1 MIIKAKNIIKKY
13 NSSMILNQINIQVDP
28 GEIISIY
35 GTSGSG
41 KTTLL
46 NILGLLDSPTEGYVE
61 YHNNLDCNAFSS
73 ADRVNTIGYIFQFHH
88 LLSEFK
94 IIDNLIIPQLLAG
107 KKYSESVV
115 EAKSLLNLI
124 GLENLSD
131 RYPEEISGG
140 ERQRIAVLRCVV
152 NKPDIVF
159 ADEPTGNLDNENSLI
174 IIKLLND
181 LRKDFNIS
189 FVIATHDKQ
198 VTKISDK
205 SFYIIDRKLNTNTKQ
220 E

>member
-1 MIIKAKNIIKKY
+1 MIVRAKNIVKKFNQY
-13 NSSMILNQINIQVDP
+13 TILDKINIEINKGD
-28 GEIISIY
+28 IISIY
-35 GTSGSG
+35 GASGSG

-46 NILGLLDSPTEGYVE
+46 NILGLLDAPSEGHIE
-61 YHNNLDCNAFSS
+61 YYNNLEHNTFDS

-107 KKYSESVV
+107 KKYSQSLED
-115 EAKSLLNLI
+115 AKNLLTLV
-124 GLENLSD
+124 GLENISD
-131 RYPEEISGG
+131 RHPNEISGG
-140 ERQRIAVLRCVV
+140 ECQRIAVLSGVI
-152 NKPDIVF
+152 NKPTVVF

-174 IIKLLND
+174 VIKLLDD

-198 VTKISDK
+198 VTKISEK
-205 SFYIIDRKLNTNTKQ
+205 SFYIINGKLNIST

>member
-1 MIIKAKNIIKKY
+1 MIVRAKNIVKKFNQY
-13 NSSMILNQINIQVDP
+13 TILDKINIEINKGD
-28 GEIISIY
+28 IISIY
-35 GTSGSG
+35 GASGSG

-46 NILGLLDSPTEGYVE
+46 NILGLLDTPSEGHIE
-61 YHNNLDCNAFSS
+61 YYNNLEHNTFDS

-107 KKYSESVV
+107 KKYSQSLED
-115 EAKSLLNLI
+115 AKNLLTLV
-124 GLENLSD
+124 GLENISD
-131 RYPEEISGG
+131 RHPNEISGG
-140 ERQRIAVLRCVV
+140 ECQRIAVLRGVI
-152 NKPDIVF
+152 NKPTVVF

-174 IIKLLND
+174 VIKLLDD

-198 VTKISDK
+198 VTKISEK
-205 SFYIIDRKLNTNTKQ
+205 SFYIINGKLNIST